1 MIKGIFLAV
10 LVLGLIGCTM
20 VETRTEGRR
29 LDSAEIMQLKPGI
42 TTRQAA
48 IDLFGAP
55 TEIANKDGEEHLV
68 YTFKEKKVPSYLG
81 GLLVNESDITEE
93 ASTLMLVIIDGIVN
107 SYKFNNLEY

>member
-1 MIKGIFLAV
+1 MKRALLAV
-10 LVLGLIGCTM
+10 LVLAMIGCTM
-20 VETRTEGRR
+20 IETRTEGRR

-55 TEIANKDGEEHLV
+55 TEITNKDGEEQLV
-68 YTFKEKKVPSYLG
+68 YTFKEKKIPSYFG
-81 GLLVNESDITEE
+81 GLLINESNITEE
-93 ASTLMLVIIDGIVN
+93 ASTLTLIIRDDIVF

>member
-1 MIKGIFLAV
+1 MKRAFLAV
-10 LVLGLIGCTM
+10 LVLAMVGCTM
-20 VETRTEGRR
+20 IETRTEGRR

-55 TEIANKDGEEHLV
+55 TEITNKDGEEQLV
-68 YTFKEKKVPSYLG
+68 YTFKEKKIPSYFG
-81 GLLVNESDITEE
+81 GLLVNESNITEE
-93 ASTLMLVIIDGIVN
+93 ASTLTLVIKDGIVF

>member
-1 MIKGIFLAV
+1 MKRAFLAI
-10 LVLGLIGCTM
+10 LVLAMLGCTM

-29 LDSAEIMQLKPGI
+29 LDSAEIMQLQPGI

-55 TEIANKDGEEHLV
+55 TEITNKDGEEQLV
-68 YTFKEKKVPSYLG
+68 YTFKEKKIPSYFG
-81 GLLVNESDITEE
+81 GLLVNESNITEE
-93 ASTLMLVIIDGIVN
+93 ASTLTLVIRDGIVF

>member
-1 MIKGIFLAV
+1 MKSIFLAV

-20 VETRTEGRR
+20 IETRTEGRR
-29 LDSAEIMQLKPGI
+29 LNSAEILQLKPGI

-55 TEIANKDGEEHLV
+55 TEISNKDGEEHLV
-68 YTFKEKKVPSYLG
+68 YIFKEKKVPSYLG
-81 GLLVNESDITEE
+81 GLLVYESNATEE
-93 ASTLMLVIIDGIVN
+93 ASTLMLVIRDGIIF

>member
-1 MIKGIFLAV
+1 MKRAIIAI
-10 LVLGLIGCTM
+10 LVLSMTGCTM

-29 LDSAEIMQLKPGI
+29 LDSAEILQLKPGI

-55 TEIANKDGEEHLV
+55 TEITNKDGEEQLV
-68 YTFKEKKVPSYLG
+68 YTFKEKKIPSYFG
-81 GLLVNESDITEE
+81 GLLVNESNITEE
-93 ASTLMLVIIDGIVN
+93 ASTLILIIRDSIVF

>member
-1 MIKGIFLAV
+1 MKRAFLAV
-10 LVLGLIGCTM
+10 LVLVMLGCTM

-55 TEIANKDGEEHLV
+55 TEITNEDGEEHLV
-68 YTFKEKKVPSYLG
+68 YTFKEKKIPSYFG
-81 GLLVNESDITEE
+81 GLLVNESNVTEE
-93 ASTLMLVIIDGIVN
+93 ASTLMLVIRDGVVF